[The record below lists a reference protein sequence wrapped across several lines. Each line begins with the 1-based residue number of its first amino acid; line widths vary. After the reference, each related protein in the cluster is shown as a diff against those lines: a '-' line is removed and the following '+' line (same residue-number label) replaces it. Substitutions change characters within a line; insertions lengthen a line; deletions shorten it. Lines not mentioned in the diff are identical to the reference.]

1 MKKLIA
7 FSAVALSSLIIVV
20 GNVEAGCRSGGGGW
34 GWSRAPAYQYYYSP
48 QAPSTAARGGSTY
61 RSYSYDPG
69 AAQQPTYQYY
79 YAPRTYS
86 APRSSGSF
94 PADAKFRG
102 NVMGH

>member
-1 MKKLIA
+1 MTKLIA
-7 FSAVALSSLIIVV
+7 FSAVVLSSLMFVA
-20 GNVEAGCRSGGGGW
+20 GTAEAGCRSGGGW
-34 GWSRAPAYQYYYSP
+34 GWSRAPAYQYYYYP
-48 QAPSTAARGGSTY
+48 EAPSTAAQGGSTY

-69 AAQQPTYQYY
+69 AAQPRYQYY

-94 PADAKFRG
+94 PADAKIRG